1 MSKLKF
7 RAVKTPPA
15 LSREAGGGLIGI
27 WLMTVFLTR
36 V

>member
-7 RAVKTPPA
+7 RAVKTPSA
-15 LSREAGGGLIGI
+15 LSREAGGELIGI